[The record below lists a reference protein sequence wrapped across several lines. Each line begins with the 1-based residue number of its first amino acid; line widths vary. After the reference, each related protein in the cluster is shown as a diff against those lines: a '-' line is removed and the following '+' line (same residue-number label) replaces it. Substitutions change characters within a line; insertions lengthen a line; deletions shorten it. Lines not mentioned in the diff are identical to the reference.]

1 MRKER
6 TRIRDQQ
13 SNIGMS
19 WQGANVRKG
28 CVCDRTF
35 WISTNVLLDAQVVL
49 GLDNTEDCRAR
60 VEQEMVDKG
69 DAIKLE
75 ASGNQE
81 EIAQEP
87 DASLQKRRIGDQIS
101 QAGRRA

>member
-19 WQGANVRKG
+19 WQVAEKMLYLRQNILDEYG
-28 CVCDRTF
+28 RT
-35 WISTNVLLDAQVVL
+35 VKCPGRVGVGQH
-49 GLDNTEDCRAR
+49 TEDCRTR

-87 DASLQKRRIGDQIS
+87 DANLQKRRIGDQIS
-101 QAGRRA
+101 IQAGRRA